1 LAKREAG
8 KVGFCS
14 VLFCFVLFC
23 SVLFCSVLFC
33 LTEKRFDKS
42 EHVLGLGKI
51 EFRVRDRITG
61 IDLKNRVSTI
71 SPENPAH
78 HYNVFLYVK
87 NTEAEPMR

>member
-1 LAKREAG
+1 M
-8 KVGFCS
+8 
-14 VLFCFVLFC
+14 
-23 SVLFCSVLFC
+23 
-33 LTEKRFDKS
+33 
-42 EHVLGLGKI
+42 LGLGKI